1 MRIRRS
7 IARTVTAL
15 IFPAIC
21 LAAIG
26 YFGYFT
32 IAGPRGLIA
41 LGDARQQLTAERT
54 ALALIDDHRRRL
66 AHRVDLLTKGDPD
79 LIEEIRRDQNLG
91 VLPGEIGVARG
102 GH

>member
-41 LGDARQQLTAERT
+41 LGDARQQLSNEQA
-54 ALALIDDHRRRL
+54 AFALIDDHRQSL
-66 AHRVDLLTKGDPD
+66 AHRVDLLSKGDPD

-91 VLPGEIGVARG
+91 VLPGEIGVDRG
-102 GH
+102 SH

>member
-7 IARTVTAL
+7 LVRTVTAL

-41 LGDARQQLTAERT
+41 LGDARQQLANEQA
-54 ALALIDDHRRRL
+54 ALALIDDRRQSL
-66 AHRVDLLTKGDPD
+66 AHRVELISKGDPD

-91 VLPGEIGVARG
+91 VLPGEIGVARN